1 MMLFRQCL
9 VVDRSF
15 FCHIYDLDQ
24 NKQKVATKYFLSKQ
38 GLEKKER
45 SNVNVKL
52 KQRLKKHRN

>member
-1 MMLFRQCL
+1 MMLFRQGL

-24 NKQKVATKYFLSKQ
+24 NEQKGGTKYFNLNKAWK
-38 GLEKKER
+38 KKER